1 MLRMMIAAAAVLV
14 STAASAT
21 SAITFSNDGLS
32 ASIYYRDLDL
42 SSRAGRAEL
51 TGRIRRAADALC
63 LEDYNVVPLGSDPS
77 REECFRSAVA
87 SGLGQMEEVAA
98 RQGG

>member
-14 STAASAT
+14 PTAASANST
-21 SAITFSNDGLS
+21 IRLSDDGLS

-42 SSRAGRAEL
+42 SSRAGRTEL
-51 TGRIRRAADALC
+51 TGRIRRAADAIC
-63 LEDYNVVPLGSDPS
+63 LEGFNVAPLGSAPS
-77 REECFRSAVA
+77 REQCFRSAVA
-87 SGLGQMEEVAA
+87 SGVGQMEAIAA

>member
-1 MLRMMIAAAAVLV
+1 MLRMMIAVAAVLV
-14 STAASAT
+14 PTAASAT
-21 SAITFSNDGLS
+21 STITFSNDGLS

-51 TGRIRRAADALC
+51 TGRIRRAADTLC

-77 REECFRSAVA
+77 REQCFRSAVA
-87 SGLGQMEEVAA
+87 SGVGQMEAIA
-98 RQGG
+98 PRQGG